1 MIIIDMKILY
11 ILFALMIPSVQC
23 FSMGSNEVKS
33 ESVKKTVDVPRK
45 KVLVHVLAPRY
56 KGQNELFGKEIYQII
71 LDEIINTDNFSLM
84 INKPESVRNAR
95 IKFIEVHAEITQ
107 LTKSKDGYYSV
118 GLFIA
123 DGNSGN
129 VILQEIRKKILEK
142 KVRFFVR
149 KTMRSFFFSNQGE
162 VKSRD
167 PEMALMDDSNL
178 QEESSEGKKKS
189 SRSIKAG
196 NVFSPLFEKRKKR
209 INISGGD
216 SSQGQSAKYAKDSYE
231 NMTPYT
237 FRKKK
242 PGDGS
247 EDDEKILLDVPGNN
261 IKRTSALGLNDSSKI
276 EIVDNYD
283 LGGSKNKY
291 NVSFGAPTLLSREIN
306 KSLTEYAEDPEKVE
320 EFSENKFS
328 REKKELAAGSLQSDP
343 YDGQIRQKGSFE
355 KTTRVPGETIY
366 SLGVNFMVDK
376 VSSSDTIQ
384 TTNNFKQVGISLD
397 MDKYLHGSRGG
408 KISANF
414 IYGFPVDIDKQF
426 EVPGSMNLRVGY
438 HKEFNDFFLGVA
450 SLEYERQ
457 FFVNVA
463 KSGSALQ
470 AWQNTILW
478 YNLGF
483 DLNFEVFS
491 RNLSFSAYFSKP
503 FIGNTNYGGDEKR
516 TMDGYRVYGKAEFQ
530 IYRNVSVKGEVF
542 WSEMTSQGLSD
553 LKNNHLKS
561 VTYVIYSF

>member
-1 MIIIDMKILY
+1 MIIIDMKNLY
-11 ILFALMIPSVQC
+11 ILFFFMISSLQC
-23 FSMGSNEVKS
+23 FSMGSKEIKPEGINKM
-33 ESVKKTVDVPRK
+33 VDAPRK
-45 KVLVHVLAPRY
+45 KILVHVLGPRY
-56 KGQNELFGKEIYQII
+56 KGQNKLFGEEIYQII

-84 INKPESVRNAR
+84 INQPESAR
-95 IKFIEVHAEITQ
+95 KAKIKFIEVHSEITQ
-107 LTKSKDGYYSV
+107 LTKSNDGYYSV

-129 VILQEIRKKILEK
+129 VILQETRKKILEK

-149 KTMRSFFFSNQGE
+149 KTMRSFFFNNHGE
-162 VKSRD
+162 VKSGD
-167 PEMALMDDSNL
+167 PEMALMNDSNL
-178 QEESSEGKKKS
+178 QEESLEGKKKS
-189 SRSIKAG
+189 SISIKAG
-196 NVFSPLFEKRKKR
+196 NIFSPLFEKRKKR

-231 NMTPYT
+231 NMAPYI
-237 FRKKK
+237 FRKKQ
-242 PGDGS
+242 PQDELS
-247 EDDEKILLDVPGNN
+247 DDEKILLDVPSNN
-261 IKRTSALGLNDSSKI
+261 IKKTSALGFNYNSKTD
-276 EIVDNYD
+276 IVDNYD
-283 LGGSKNKY
+283 LGGSTNRY
-291 NVSFGAPTLLSREIN
+291 NVSFGAPTLLSRKIN

-343 YDGQIRQKGSFE
+343 YESQVRQKGSFE
-355 KTTRVPGETIY
+355 KTIRVPGKTIY

-397 MDKYLHGSRGG
+397 MDKYLSGSRGG
-408 KISANF
+408 KISGNL

-426 EVPGSMNLRVGY
+426 EVPGSVNLRVGY

-470 AWQNTILW
+470 VWQNTILW

-483 DLNFEVFS
+483 DLDFEIFS
-491 RNLSFSAYFSKP
+491 RDLSFSAYFSKP
-503 FIGNTNYGGDEKR
+503 FIGNTNYGGDENR

-542 WSEMTSQGLSD
+542 WSEMTSQGLND

-561 VTYVIYSF
+561 VTYIIYSF